1 MQNLIQFIIKYGY
14 LGLFLLLQ
22 FICFTLIVKYNQSQ
36 KEIWVNSTH
45 LYMSKV
51 SQRFANVNQYF
62 DLKTENDSIQADN
75 AKLIEQIINFRI
87 YDTDNTFNKFVEK
100 DTMPYKIIPA
110 RVTSK
115 IVNQANNF
123 ITINKGALD
132 NIRPDMG
139 VISPDG
145 VVGTVIAVSD
155 HFAKVMLLLNSQS
168 QLSSNIVG
176 SDFFGTMKWDT
187 GDNTTMYLDA
197 VPKFADISRGDTIVT
212 SGFSTLFPKGIM
224 IGRVADFSI
233 PEGSN
238 NYSIEVKLAEDPTLV
253 NLVYVID
260 AEYAEEERELNAIDR
275 DELQ

>member
-1 MQNLIQFIIKYGY
+1 MQNLIQFLIKYGY

-36 KEIWVNSTH
+36 KEIWVNSSH
-45 LYMSKV
+45 LYMSKL

-87 YDTDNTFNKFVEK
+87 YDTDNTFNEFVQK
-100 DTMPYKIIPA
+100 DTMPYRIIPA

-123 ITINKGALD
+123 VTINKGALD
-132 NIRPDMG
+132 DIRPDMG
-139 VISPDG
+139 VISANG

-155 HFAKVMLLLNSQS
+155 HFAKVMLLLNSRS
-168 QLSSNIVG
+168 QLSCNIVN
-176 SDFFGTMKWDT
+176 SEFFGTLKWDT
-187 GDNTTMYLDA
+187 GDNRTMYLDA
-197 VPKFADISRGDTIVT
+197 VPKFAEISKGDTVVT

-224 IGRVADFSI
+224 VGTVEDFLI

-238 NYSIEVKLAEDPTLV
+238 NYSIEVKLSEDPTLV

-260 AEYAEEERELNAIDR
+260 AEYSEEERELNEIDK

>member
-1 MQNLIQFIIKYGY
+1 MQNLIQFLIKYGY

-36 KEIWVNSTH
+36 KEIWVNSSH
-45 LYMSKV
+45 LYMSKL

-87 YDTDNTFNKFVEK
+87 YDTDNTFNEFVQK
-100 DTMPYKIIPA
+100 DTMPYRIIPA

-123 ITINKGALD
+123 VTINKGALD
-132 NIRPDMG
+132 DIRPDMG
-139 VISPDG
+139 VISANG

-155 HFAKVMLLLNSQS
+155 HFAKVMLLLNSRS
-168 QLSSNIVG
+168 QLSCNIVN
-176 SDFFGTMKWDT
+176 SEFFGTLKWDT
-187 GDNTTMYLDA
+187 GDNRTMYLDA
-197 VPKFADISRGDTIVT
+197 VPKFAEISKGDTVVT

-224 IGRVADFSI
+224 IGTVEDFLI

-238 NYSIEVKLAEDPTLV
+238 NYSIEVKLSEDPTLV

-260 AEYAEEERELNAIDR
+260 AEYSEEERELNEIDK

>member
-1 MQNLIQFIIKYGY
+1 
-14 LGLFLLLQ
+14 
-22 FICFTLIVKYNQSQ
+22 
-36 KEIWVNSTH
+36 VNSTH

-62 DLKTENDSIQADN
+62 DLQTENDSIQADN

-155 HFAKVMLLLNSQS
+155 HFAKVMLLLNSKS

-260 AEYAEEERELNAIDR
+260 AEYAEEERELNAIDG

>member
-1 MQNLIQFIIKYGY
+1 MQNLIQFLIKYGY

-36 KEIWVNSTH
+36 KEIWVNSSH
-45 LYMSKV
+45 LYMSKL

-87 YDTDNTFNKFVEK
+87 YDTDNTFNEFVQK
-100 DTMPYKIIPA
+100 DTMPYKVIPA

-115 IVNQANNF
+115 VVNQANNF

-132 NIRPDMG
+132 DIRPDMG
-139 VISPDG
+139 VISSKG
-145 VVGTVIAVSD
+145 LVGTVIAVSD

-168 QLSSNIVG
+168 QLSSNIVN
-176 SDFFGTMKWDT
+176 SDFFGTLKWDT

-197 VPKFADISRGDTIVT
+197 VPKFADISKGDTIVT

-224 IGRVADFSI
+224 IGRVEDFSI

-238 NYSIEVKLAEDPTLV
+238 NYSIKVKLSEDPTLV

-260 AEYAEEERELNAIDR
+260 AEYAEEERELNMAD